1 MEQTLLDN
9 KEQLSLFTSLD
20 MFTYFFTLSI
30 MFYFISSKVVNVF
43 IIFLWVLIH
52 IFSHK
57 HFYNYFIQL
66 SDKIPQEGRQNLY
79 SILIEFLF
87 IAILITRTI
96 GNLLYTFGYSKLL
109 TKFQNKGEQYAIPK
123 RYRSYETEYKKLY
136 IIGTYLIFLL
146 LALFTIFPTE
156 MFLSTSIDFENHT
169 VMSLINIISVIV
181 LFFFS
186 YLATSN
192 FNSINFTDR
201 IIYSMYVFVL
211 LSISILFVKKGI
223 DYITSV
229 LLQCKI
235 FNESKDANVSNFFTF
250 LTQTIG
256 ISSFALL
263 ITTTV
268 YEFVYAYNYQKLHS
282 KY

>member
-1 MEQTLLDN
+1 MEQTLLND
-9 KEQLSLFTSLD
+9 KEQSLLFTSLD
-20 MFTYFFTLSI
+20 MFTYFFSLSAL
-30 MFYFISSKVVNVF
+30 FYFISFKVVNVF
-43 IIFLWVLIH
+43 IVILWVFIH
-52 IFSHK
+52 VFSHK
-57 HFYNYFIQL
+57 HFYNYLTQL
-66 SDKIPQEGRQNLY
+66 SSKIPFENRQHLH
-79 SILIEFLF
+79 SILIQFLF
-87 IAILITRTI
+87 IAILVTRTI

-109 TKFQNKGEQYAIPK
+109 TKFQDKGEQYDIPK
-123 RYRSYETEYKKLY
+123 RYRNYETEYKKLY
-136 IIGTYLIFLL
+136 IIGTYLIFSL
-146 LALFTIFPTE
+146 LALFTYFKTEIF
-156 MFLSTSIDFENHT
+156 SSINIDFENHMT
-169 VMSLINIISVIV
+169 MSIINITSIIV

-211 LSISILFVKKGI
+211 LSIAILFIKKGI

-229 LLQCKI
+229 LLQCNI

-250 LTQTIG
+250 LAQTIG
-256 ISSFALL
+256 ISSFVLL

-268 YEFVYAYNYQKLHS
+268 YEIVYAYKYQKLHS